1 MDQVLPFKP
10 YSEWSEDMPS
20 LVSSHW
26 RDLGK
31 LLLDNKVLNTFFNHN
46 VGNALNSFELGGS
59 NDEQLQI
66 PEFLTPQSN
75 VKPFNSIFPLPKNLY
90 AKWKSGIPV

>member
-26 RDLGK
+26 RDLGNF
-31 LLLDNKVLNTFFNHN
+31 LLDNKVLNTFFNHN

-59 NDEQLQI
+59 TQALI
-66 PEFLTPQSN
+66 
-75 VKPFNSIFPLPKNLY
+75 
-90 AKWKSGIPV
+90 KSMLIQ